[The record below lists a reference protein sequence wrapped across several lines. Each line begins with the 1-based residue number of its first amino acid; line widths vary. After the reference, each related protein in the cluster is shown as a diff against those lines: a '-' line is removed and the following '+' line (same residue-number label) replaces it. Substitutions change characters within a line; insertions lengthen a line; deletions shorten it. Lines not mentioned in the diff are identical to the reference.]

1 MRRILYYLPR
11 TGRYPAQRRFLNR
24 MSFEYMQEIPKPQE
38 ILAAIPVS
46 QDLVELKKKRDAEI
60 KDAFTR
66 KDGRFLLI
74 IGPCSAH
81 DEEAVCD
88 YISRLAKVQND
99 VKDKIIIIPRIY
111 TNKPR
116 TTGIGYKGMAH
127 QPNLAEEPNIVEG
140 IKAIRKMHIR
150 ALRDSHLPAADE
162 MLYPSNYPY
171 LEDLLSYVAVGAR
184 SVENQS
190 HRLTASG
197 FDIPVGMKNP
207 TSGDMEVTLNSAQA
221 AQAPH
226 IFSYNGWQ
234 VKTSGNP
241 LAHAVLRG
249 AVDYHGLAFPNY
261 HYEDLVMFAEAYQK
275 RGLANPTIIVDTNH
289 ANSNKK
295 YAEQPRI
302 AKEVMHSRRHSTL
315 LKDMIRG
322 FMVESFIEEGA
333 QKVTENVYGK
343 SITDPCLGWKD
354 SEKLIR
360 DLAGMV

>member
-1 MRRILYYLPR
+1 
-11 TGRYPAQRRFLNR
+11 
-24 MSFEYMQEIPKPQE
+24 MSFKYIREIPQPVE
-38 ILAAIPVS
+38 ILGSMPLPASLA
-46 QDLVELKKKRDAEI
+46 EMKNGRDEEI
-60 KDAFTR
+60 RAVFTR
-66 KDGRFLLI
+66 KADKLILI

-88 YISRLAKVQND
+88 YISRLARVQAE
-99 VKDKIIIIPRIY
+99 VKDRVIIIPRIY

-127 QPNLAEEPNIVEG
+127 QPNPQEEPNIVEG
-140 IKAIRKMHIR
+140 IKAIRKMHLR
-150 ALRDSHLPAADE
+150 ALRESHLPAADE
-162 MLYPSNYPY
+162 MLYPGNYPY
-171 LEDLLSYVAVGAR
+171 LEDVLSYVAVGAR
-184 SVENQS
+184 SVENQA
-190 HRLTASG
+190 HRLTCSG
-197 FDIPVGMKNP
+197 LDIPAGMKNP
-207 TSGDMEVTLNSAQA
+207 TSGDMEVTLNSIQA

-226 IFSYNGWQ
+226 MFSYNRWE

-249 AVDYHGLAFPNY
+249 AVDPHGVNVPNY
-261 HYEDLVMFAEAYQK
+261 HYEDLIWFAEAYQK

-295 YAEQPRI
+295 YKEQPRI
-302 AKEVMHSRRHSTL
+302 AIEVMQSRQHSAL

-322 FMVESFIEEGA
+322 FMIESFIEEGN

-360 DLAGMV
+360 DLAEMV

>member
-1 MRRILYYLPR
+1 
-11 TGRYPAQRRFLNR
+11 
-24 MSFEYMQEIPKPQE
+24 MSFDYVQEIPPPKE
-38 ILAAIPVS
+38 VLAAMPLS
-46 QDLVELKKKRDAEI
+46 PELVEIKKKRDQDI
-60 KDAFTR
+60 KAAFTR
-66 KDGRFLLI
+66 ENSKFVLI

-88 YISRLAKVQND
+88 YISRLAKVQAE

-127 QPNLAEEPNIVEG
+127 QPKLQEKPNIVEG

-150 ALRDSHLPAADE
+150 ALRESHLPAADE
-162 MLYPSNYPY
+162 MLYPGNYPY
-171 LEDLLSYVAVGAR
+171 LEDVLSYVAVGAR
-184 SVENQS
+184 SVENQA
-190 HRLTASG
+190 HRLTCSG
-197 FDIPVGMKNP
+197 LNIPVGMKNP
-207 TSGDMEVTLNSAQA
+207 TSGDMEVTLNSIQA

-226 IFSYNGWQ
+226 VFSYNRWE

-241 LAHAVLRG
+241 LTHAVLRG
-249 AVDYHGLAFPNY
+249 AVDYHGLAVPNY
-261 HYEDLVMFAEAYQK
+261 HYEDLKIFAESYQK
-275 RGLANPTIIVDTNH
+275 RGLTNPAIIVDTNH
-289 ANSNKK
+289 ANSDKK
-295 YAEQPRI
+295 FAEQPRI
-302 AKEVMHSRRHSTL
+302 AMEVMQSRLHSSL

-322 FMVESFIEEGA
+322 FMIESFIEEGS

-360 DLAGMV
+360 DLAEMV